1 MQLVGSLTQEL
12 LELFGL
18 VWLGRRV
25 PSQPHLPDNNRLLI
39 FEERRQL
46 VYLKTAKFEKEN
58 EQIRD

>member
-1 MQLVGSLTQEL
+1 
-12 LELFGL
+12 
-18 VWLGRRV
+18 V